1 MSENCIFC
9 QIVKGELPCHLIDE
23 NEDFLA
29 FLSIYPNTLG
39 VTVVIPKQHILEG
52 VKDVNEDNSDI
63 VAKCFVAIAK
73 IAKEQ
78 GLQNGYRVITN
89 CGADACQSV
98 QHIHFHLLGGKQLS
112 EKMD

>member
-39 VTVVIPKQHILEG
+39 VTVVIPKQHYSSYAFELSNQ
-52 VKDVNEDNSDI
+52 VLANLV
-63 VAKCFVAIAK
+63 
-73 IAKEQ
+73 
-78 GLQNGYRVITN
+78 LY
-89 CGADACQSV
+89 
-98 QHIHFHLLGGKQLS
+98 IHQTGGIKAGSLF
-112 EKMD
+112 